1 MSKLETDSVSVG
13 HVDAAAAQFER
24 ALEQYL
30 EQNQHAKDVDI
41 LRKILAIIRLLFRK
55 NYDQCRE
62 LISALWMS
70 ANKLKV
76 K

>member
-1 MSKLETDSVSVG
+1 MTKLETDSVSVG
-13 HVDAAAAQFER
+13 HVDEAAARFEQ

-41 LRKILAIIRLLFRK
+41 LKKILTLTRLLFRK

>member
-1 MSKLETDSVSVG
+1 METDAVSVG
-13 HVDAAAAQFER
+13 HVDEAAAQFER
-24 ALEQYL
+24 TLEQYL
-30 EQNQHAKDVDI
+30 EQNRHAKDVEI
-41 LRKILAIIRLLFRK
+41 LKKILAIIRLLFRK

-70 ANKLKV
+70 ANKLKA